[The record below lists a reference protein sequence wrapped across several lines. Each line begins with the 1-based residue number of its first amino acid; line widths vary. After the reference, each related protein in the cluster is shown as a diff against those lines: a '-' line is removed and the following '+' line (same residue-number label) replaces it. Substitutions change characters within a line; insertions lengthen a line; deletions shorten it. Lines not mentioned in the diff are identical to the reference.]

1 MTADTRDPAAAER
14 YEHAVRM
21 ALEAWDVTSGEV
33 IETNRGQHT
42 RRIARDHFEAYVRER
57 LAQTAQVYEAAIDEA
72 RHD

>member
-33 IETNRGQHT
+33 IEAGRGDL
-42 RRIARDHFEAYVRER
+42 RRLARDHFEVHVRER